1 MAAQHYGVPFQRNP
15 FPFLSNTLRLMRSA
29 VAGQEL
35 RVFDR
40 YHPAVFSAVWR
51 NAVNLG
57 DEAAFRA
64 VLRGAGIDADELLRS
79 VDDQSTK
86 DELRRATEVAVERGD
101 WRRDPGDES
110 PRLRPLDASVDAH
123 TRARR
128 AGGPSCGYYE
138 RPLARR

>member
-1 MAAQHYGVPFQRNP
+1 MAAQHYGVPLQRNP
-15 FPFLSNTLRLMRSA
+15 FPFLSNTLRLMRGA
-29 VAGQEL
+29 VASQEL

-51 NAVNLG
+51 NAVDLG

-86 DELRRATEVAVERGD
+86 DELRRATEVAVERGVFD
-101 WRRDPGDES
+101 APVFFVGEELLWGND
-110 PRLRPLDASVDAH
+110 RLNFVE
-123 TRARR
+123 RALR
-128 AGGPSCGYYE
+128 A
-138 RPLARR
+138 